1 MKEQKNIV
9 ILSLLIS
16 VISLATSV
24 ILELYYDEYKVLIID
39 LNFLQNICLGIF
51 TGTIVSLILGLRT
64 YFVHRS
70 EMLKSFW
77 LSTEK
82 YRQKIQIF
90 CFKYFPRN
98 ECDNIICNNLEKS
111 ENFDLIEE
119 INDLNSIYADQVEQ
133 ESQISFFRKSGKLAK
148 CVHEVKGQMDNI
160 NLMISDLMFF
170 HPRMEEEVLK
180 FPNCRKI
187 DIIRYFRNNRSAI
200 DDLEKANNEL
210 KMLLKISVKHS
221 K

>member
-1 MKEQKNIV
+1 M
-9 ILSLLIS
+9 
-16 VISLATSV
+16 
-24 ILELYYDEYKVLIID
+24 
-39 LNFLQNICLGIF
+39 
-51 TGTIVSLILGLRT
+51 
-64 YFVHRS
+64 
-70 EMLKSFW
+70 
-77 LSTEK
+77 
-82 YRQKIQIF
+82 
-90 CFKYFPRN
+90 
-98 ECDNIICNNLEKS
+98 
-111 ENFDLIEE
+111 
-119 INDLNSIYADQVEQ
+119 
-133 ESQISFFRKSGKLAK
+133 AK

-170 HPRMEEEVLK
+170 HSRMEEEVLK